1 MIIAC
6 LTTTPN
12 RADDKTLKPCIQR
25 LSSLRIIDLIVLTVP
40 KVMKRNGK
48 PYDIEKIRK
57 LVEDIPKVK
66 FNVVE
71 EDDGPILKLSG
82 VLDVVPWS
90 QDNYIMVIDD
100 DVMYNLHA
108 VQQRI
113 IRHLQNDREAA
124 TALMGRS
131 INTSFVREGPSDVIE
146 GVSTIM
152 ARRDLLPKSRLDLQN
167 FIQRRFPDDPEVLLT
182 DDLVI
187 SAWFQLTGIPK
198 LVYRIHYIDEYLA
211 TDDSDALFITNF
223 KSRNKKNFNRYKH
236 YFVNVKVY
244 PIRPLVFLF
253 IVVLLG
259 TLLYVLLVK

>member
-12 RADDKTLKPCIQR
+12 RADEKTLKPCIER
-25 LSSLRIIDLIVLTVP
+25 LASLGCIDLIVLNVP
-40 KVMKRNGK
+40 KVMKRTGK

-57 LVEDIPKVK
+57 IVERVPKV
-66 FNVVE
+66 FLNVVD

-90 QDNYIMVIDD
+90 KDNYIMVLDD

-108 VQQRI
+108 IQQRI

-131 INTSFVREGPSDVIE
+131 INTSFVREGPSDVLE

-152 ARRDLLPKSRLDLQN
+152 ARRDLLPKSRLDLQK
-167 FIQRRFPDDPEVLLT
+167 FIQRRFPNDPEIGLT
-182 DDLVI
+182 DDLII
-187 SAWFQLTGIPK
+187 SAWFQLNGVPK

-211 TDDSDALFITNF
+211 TDDSDALYITNF
-223 KSRNKKNFNRYKH
+223 QSRNKKNFNRYKH
-236 YFVNVKVY
+236 YFPKRINV
-244 PIRPLVFLF
+244 LLMLF
-253 IVVLLG
+253 AVVVLG
-259 TLLYVLLVK
+259 SILYVLLVK